1 MMSREEMEEA
11 IRLFQE
17 EDERWRGIVARMSKE
32 EQTQFY
38 LAVEEASGR
47 WIGSDSLLE
56 DDPED

>member
-17 EDERWRGIVARMSKE
+17 EDERWRSIVARMSKE

-38 LAVEEASGR
+38 VAVEEASGR

>member
-1 MMSREEMEEA
+1 MISRGQMQEA

-17 EDERWRGIVARMSKE
+17 EDERWREIVDRMSKE

-38 LAVEEASGR
+38 LAVEGAYGR

>member
-1 MMSREEMEEA
+1 MEEA

>member
-1 MMSREEMEEA
+1 MIRPEQMEEA
-11 IRLFQE
+11 IRLYQE
-17 EDERWRGIVARMSKE
+17 EDERWKGIVEQMSKE

-38 LAVEEASGR
+38 VAVEGSSGR